1 MTTIA
6 FNPARFRSR
15 FSFSPVF
22 DEVFND
28 LMSGS
33 ISGKGSALLAPVNIM
48 ETENG
53 FQIQFAVPGFK
64 KEDFKIEVNDLL
76 LTVSAEVESKTE
88 EENNRFTRRE
98 FKRSAFKRS
107 FNLPENIDKEAMKA
121 TYTDGI
127 LVLDLARKTEVQPNN
142 AITIQVN

>member
-6 FNPARFRSR
+6 FNPARFRNR

>member
-1 MTTIA
+1 M
-6 FNPARFRSR
+6 
-15 FSFSPVF
+15 F